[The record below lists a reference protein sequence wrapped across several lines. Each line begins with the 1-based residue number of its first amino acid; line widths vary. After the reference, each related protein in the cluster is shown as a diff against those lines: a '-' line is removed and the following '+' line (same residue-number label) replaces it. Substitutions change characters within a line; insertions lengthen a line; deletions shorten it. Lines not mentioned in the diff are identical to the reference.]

1 MNNFL
6 TKPKCWKVFGNVL
19 TAWVRA
25 ESDGVLSYPQ
35 ISLMMVIRRVKTK
48 LTPQAG
54 GHCRLIFVAISA
66 SEKEICEP
74 NPNVATRHLPWC
86 CETWIQEGQ
95 CTTIVLAFL
104 VNSNCSLDG
113 SLLPPRSAVVCC
125 LGAKGSWNTYLFA
138 LSTLFKSNSSYCW
151 HKQMFSNEAI
161 WVFWFGTF

>member
-6 TKPKCWKVFGNVL
+6 MKPKCWKAFGNVL

-74 NPNVATRHLPWC
+74 KPDT
-86 CETWIQEGQ
+86 
-95 CTTIVLAFL
+95 
-104 VNSNCSLDG
+104 SLDVVKLESKKG
-113 SLLPPRSAVVCC
+113 NVLPS
-125 LGAKGSWNTYLFA
+125 SW
-138 LSTLFKSNSSYCW
+138 LSW
-151 HKQMFSNEAI
+151 
-161 WVFWFGTF
+161 

>member
-1 MNNFL
+1 MTAPSMNNFL
-6 TKPKCWKVFGNVL
+6 MKPKCWKAFGNVL

-74 NPNVATRHLPWC
+74 NPNVATVVKLESKKGNVLP
-86 CETWIQEGQ
+86 
-95 CTTIVLAFL
+95 
-104 VNSNCSLDG
+104 S
-113 SLLPPRSAVVCC
+113 
-125 LGAKGSWNTYLFA
+125 SW
-138 LSTLFKSNSSYCW
+138 LSW
-151 HKQMFSNEAI
+151 
-161 WVFWFGTF
+161 